1 MSAIDEETPS
11 LGKSQARPEPK
22 GMVRVFLKY
31 LRPPIGEFHA
41 VCLFV
46 FVGVVASTN
55 VDTLSV
61 AVAHGLAIALLVAVY
76 GGISGGHV
84 NPAVTFGVVIGGRC
98 EVFIGLLYIIFQ
110 LLGGVFGAALARM
123 VLTVGYT
130 STGNVTNVDL
140 YEAIGGGVPQLAEG
154 VTAWNGVFVEAIL
167 TFILVLT
174 VLMTAVDQQLSIA
187 PLCIGFAV
195 LVDIIVG
202 GSITGAAMNPARS
215 FGPALVAGIWTNEW
229 IYWIGPI
236 LGALFAGGSYR
247 VFLAKSEYRILFKDK
262 SE

>member
-1 MSAIDEETPS
+1 MSAANEESPI
-11 LGKSQARPEPK
+11 LGSKQEPT
-22 GMVRVFLKY
+22 GLTRLFLKY
-31 LRPPIGEFHA
+31 VRPPVGEFHA
-41 VCLFV
+41 VALFV
-46 FVGVVASTN
+46 FVGVLSSTN
-55 VDTLSV
+55 ADTLSV

-84 NPAVTFGVVIGGRC
+84 NPAVTLGVVIGGGC
-98 EVFIGLLYIIFQ
+98 EVFVGLLYIIFQ

-123 VLTVGYT
+123 VLTVGYAT
-130 STGNVTNVDL
+130 TDNVTQVDL
-140 YEAIGGGVPQLAEG
+140 YEAIGGGVPQLADG
-154 VTAWNGVFVEAIL
+154 VKAWNGVFVEAIL

-174 VLMTAVDQQLSIA
+174 VLMTEVDQQLSVA

-247 VFLAKSEYRILFKDK
+247 AFLAKSEYRILFKDK